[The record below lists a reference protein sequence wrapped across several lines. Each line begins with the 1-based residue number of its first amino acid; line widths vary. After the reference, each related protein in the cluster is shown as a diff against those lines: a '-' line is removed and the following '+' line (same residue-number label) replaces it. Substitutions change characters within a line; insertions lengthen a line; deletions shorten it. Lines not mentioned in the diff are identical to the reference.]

1 MKVLDKIDLSRHL
14 IVEVEGRIS
23 GTDTEYLYS
32 SHVRVH
38 DGVANELVAEFKRYN
53 LIKRNIFTGE
63 EETVSTFDDIILN
76 TIKLTHED
84 ITLFYRENGET
95 HNFVQTY
102 AS

>member
-14 IVEVEGRIS
+14 IVEVEGRTS
-23 GTDTEYLYS
+23 GTDTEYLYC

-38 DGVANELVAEFKRYN
+38 DGVVNELVAEFKRYN

-63 EETVSTFDDIILN
+63 EGTVSTFDDIILN

-95 HNFVQTY
+95 HDFVQTY